1 MRDYAAIVEGYC
13 AGVLDG
19 SIVAGDDVINAVK
32 RYESDLGRDDLTFD
46 PSEPTAVLSIIEG
59 KFCHRQGERL
69 DGTPLM
75 GTPLTFEPWQ
85 VFIVWCLFGFR
96 WKDTGLVRYTEAII
110 EVARKNGKTLLIAA
124 LAWAAG
130 MRRRRSG
137 AVGYIVANTGK
148 QAQEAFDDIAWNVRH
163 WGLDKTSGV
172 KLNDSVNSH
181 LVSVRFP
188 DGSFSIEALKSNP
201 DAQDSFNCN
210 FAIADEFAG
219 YRKPSQYNRFKEAMK
234 AYSNKLMVG
243 ISTAGDNENS
253 FGYRK
258 IKAAADV
265 AAGRVR
271 NDSLFAFLCRPDVD
285 DKGECDFT
293 DPIQQMKANPNYG
306 VTIRPEEIMADALN
320 ALNSP
325 QDRKDFLSRSM
336 DVYTAARRAWFD
348 VGEFRASD
356 QKHDWTMDD
365 LRKMRLNWFGGADLS
380 RMYDLTAAALYA
392 HDPDSDTDIVI
403 THAFFP
409 ITQAAAKADEDS
421 IPLFGWEDD
430 GVLTMCNSDTVQYM
444 DVTNWFRE
452 MRELGFNIR
461 QVGFDRKF
469 AQEWVLQMEAAKFRV
484 VDQPQYFWRKS
495 QGFRRIEKMAKDGRL
510 YYLHSE
516 AYEYCVGN
524 VHAIEKT
531 DDMVEYHKI
540 DEHSRMDL
548 FDASVF
554 ACCKYLEQMGRE
566 EKARKWWE

>member
-75 GTPLTFEPWQ
+75 GTPLTFEPWE

-306 VTIRPEEIMADALN
+306 VTIRPEEIMADAVN

-356 QKHDWTMDD
+356 QKYSWTMDE
-365 LRKMRLNWFGGADLS
+365 LKKMRLSWFGGADLS

-452 MRELGFNIR
+452 MREMGFNIR

-554 ACCKYLEQMGRE
+554 ACCKFLEQMGRE

>member
-19 SIVAGDDVINAVK
+19 SIFAGDDVINAVK

-75 GTPLTFEPWQ
+75 GTPLTFEPWE

-306 VTIRPEEIMADALN
+306 VTIRPEEIMADAVN

-365 LRKMRLNWFGGADLS
+365 LRKMRLSWFGGADLS

-452 MRELGFNIR
+452 MREMGFNIR

>member
-1 MRDYAAIVEGYC
+1 MRDYAGIAEGYA

-19 SIVAGDDVINAVK
+19 SIVASPDVVNAVR
-32 RYESDLGRDDLTFD
+32 RYRADLGRDDLTFD
-46 PSEPTAVLSIIEG
+46 PSEPTETMAIIEAT
-59 KFCHRQGERL
+59 FCHRQGQAL
-69 DGTPLM
+69 DGTPLA
-75 GTPLTFEPWQ
+75 GKPLVLQPWQ
-85 VFIVWCLFGFR
+85 VFVIWNVLGFR
-96 WKDTGLVRYTEAII
+96 WADTGLVRYTEAII
-110 EVARKNGKTLLIAA
+110 EISRKNGKTLTIAA
-124 LAWAAG
+124 LAWALG
-130 MRRRRSG
+130 LRRRASG
-137 AVGYIVANTGK
+137 ARGYLVANSGDQTK
-148 QAQEAFDDIAWNVRH
+148 EAFDDIAYNVRRL
-163 WGLDKTSGV
+163 GLDKGIMR
-172 KLNDSVNSH
+172 LRDSWVQRE
-181 LVSVRFP
+181 VSAEFP
-188 DGSFSIEALKSNP
+188 DGSFSIKALKSNP
-201 DAQDSFNCN
+201 KAQDSYNCN
-210 FAIADEFAG
+210 FCIADEFAG
-219 YRKPSQYNRFKEAMK
+219 YRDPAQYNRFREAMK
-234 AYSNKLMVG
+234 AYREKLMVG
-243 ISTAGDNENS
+243 ISTAGDSENS

-258 IKAAADV
+258 IKYAADV
-265 AAGRVR
+265 ASGLVKD
-271 NDSLFAFLCRPDVD
+271 DSLFAFLCRPEVD

-293 DPIQQMKANPNYG
+293 DPIQQMMANPSWG
-306 VTIRPEEIMADALN
+306 VTISPQEMARDAAVALN
-320 ALNSP
+320 DP
-325 QDRKDFLSRSM
+325 QERKDFLSRSM
-336 DVYTAARRAWFD
+336 NVYTAARRAWFD

-356 QKHDWTMDD
+356 QKYSWTMDE
-365 LRKMRLNWFGGADLS
+365 LKKMRLNWFGGADLS

>member
-201 DAQDSFNCN
+201 DAQDTFNCN
-210 FAIADEFAG
+210 FPIADEFAG

-306 VTIRPEEIMADALN
+306 VTIRPEEIMADAVN

-365 LRKMRLNWFGGADLS
+365 LRKMRLSWFGGADLS

-392 HDPDSDTDIVI
+392 HAPDSDTDIVI

-409 ITQAAAKADEDS
+409 ITQAAAKADEDA

-430 GVLTMCNSDTVQYM
+430 GVLTMCNSDTVQYQ
-444 DVTNWFRE
+444 DVTRWFCE
-452 MRELGFNIR
+452 MREMGFNIR

>member
-19 SIVAGDDVINAVK
+19 SVVAGEDVVNAVR
-32 RYESDLGRDDLTFD
+32 RYRSDLERDDLTFD
-46 PSEPTAVLSIIEG
+46 PSEPIAVLSIIEA

-75 GTPLTFEPWQ
+75 GTPLVFEPWQ

-96 WKDTGLVRYTEAII
+96 WKDTGLTRYTEAVI
-110 EVARKNGKTLLIAA
+110 EVARKNGKTMLIAA

-130 MRRRRSG
+130 MRRRKSG

-201 DAQDSFNCN
+201 SAQDSFNCN

-219 YRKPSQYNRFKEAMK
+219 YRNPAQYNRFKEAMK

-243 ISTAGDNENS
+243 ISTAGDSENS

-265 AAGRVR
+265 VAGRVQ
-271 NDSLFAFLCRPDVD
+271 NDSLFAFLCRPDLD
-285 DKGECDFT
+285 EKGECDFT

-306 VTIRPEEIMADALN
+306 VTIRPEEIMADAVN

-356 QKHDWTMDD
+356 QKYSWTMDE
-365 LRKMRLNWFGGADLS
+365 LKKMRLSWFGGADLS

-444 DVTNWFRE
+444 DVTNWFCE
-452 MRELGFNIR
+452 MREMGFNIR

-554 ACCKYLEQMGRE
+554 ACCKFLEQMGRE

>member
-75 GTPLTFEPWQ
+75 GTPLTFEPWE

-285 DKGECDFT
+285 DKGECDYC

-306 VTIRPEEIMADALN
+306 VTIRPEEIMADAVN

-365 LRKMRLNWFGGADLS
+365 LRKMRLSWFGGADLS

>member
-1 MRDYAAIVEGYC
+1 
-13 AGVLDG
+13 
-19 SIVAGDDVINAVK
+19 
-32 RYESDLGRDDLTFD
+32 
-46 PSEPTAVLSIIEG
+46 
-59 KFCHRQGERL
+59 
-69 DGTPLM
+69 
-75 GTPLTFEPWQ
+75 
-85 VFIVWCLFGFR
+85 
-96 WKDTGLVRYTEAII
+96 
-110 EVARKNGKTLLIAA
+110 
-124 LAWAAG
+124 
-130 MRRRRSG
+130 
-137 AVGYIVANTGK
+137 
-148 QAQEAFDDIAWNVRH
+148 
-163 WGLDKTSGV
+163 
-172 KLNDSVNSH
+172 
-181 LVSVRFP
+181 
-188 DGSFSIEALKSNP
+188 
-201 DAQDSFNCN
+201 
-210 FAIADEFAG
+210 
-219 YRKPSQYNRFKEAMK
+219 
-234 AYSNKLMVG
+234 
-243 ISTAGDNENS
+243 
-253 FGYRK
+253 
-258 IKAAADV
+258 
-265 AAGRVR
+265 
-271 NDSLFAFLCRPDVD
+271 
-285 DKGECDFT
+285 
-293 DPIQQMKANPNYG
+293 
-306 VTIRPEEIMADALN
+306 MADAVN

-365 LRKMRLNWFGGADLS
+365 LRKMRLSWFGGADLS

-409 ITQAAAKADEDS
+409 ITQAAAKADEDA

-430 GVLTMCNSDTVQYM
+430 GVLTMCNSDTVQYQ
-444 DVTNWFRE
+444 DVTRWFCE
-452 MRELGFNIR
+452 MREMGFNIR

-510 YYLHSE
+510 YYMHSE